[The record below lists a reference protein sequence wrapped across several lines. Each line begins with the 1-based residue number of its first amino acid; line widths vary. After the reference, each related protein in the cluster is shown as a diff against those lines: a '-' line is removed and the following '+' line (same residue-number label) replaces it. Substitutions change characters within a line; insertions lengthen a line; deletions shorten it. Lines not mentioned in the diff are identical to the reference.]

1 MQKKEIKSILPSLR
15 ESKRYLAFKIN
26 SKGKI
31 EDLNAIK
38 HEIMLSATYLIG
50 DLGVAKANIGFLKEK
65 FRENK
70 GLIMVNRNYLE
81 HLRASLAL
89 IKSVAGIP
97 AAVSSIGASGMI
109 KKAEKYLA

>member
-15 ESKRYLAFKIN
+15 ESKRYLAFKVN

-31 EDLNAIK
+31 SDLNALK
-38 HEIMLSATYLIG
+38 NEIMLSNHYLIG
-50 DLGVAKANIGFLKEK
+50 DLGLAKANIVFFKEK
-65 FRENK
+65 FKENK
-70 GLIMVNRNYLE
+70 GLIMVNRNYLD

-97 AAVSSIGASGMI
+97 AAVCSIGASGMI
-109 KKAEKYLA
+109 KKAEKYLD